1 MTSSRPSSED
11 SKGFSLKDA
20 FKRLSIRARSSSPAC
35 DAQGKP
41 ASRALPRPASYHKA
55 ATSASTAVS
64 LPPYLAHLAA
74 STSTAP
80 RPRPFPEPR
89 VSITAPAPAPYD
101 HDIEPHRMPPRPPAF
116 MSAAPEQQ
124 PSSHKSA
131 PSRHPTSLT
140 PANIHVDVQSKQPY
154 PWELVPQLKA
164 RPDTSSAGRESS
176 APSGEVEKEN
186 RIPQSNS
193 AQQTHAKTTQEPINP
208 VTPPRAPG
216 KLRQKSPS
224 PSTPLGARTPN
235 GSQRDPSCPP
245 VRGQCWGIKQDGTRC
260 TRKVRT
266 PSHTNKL
273 ASAGTP
279 NERSRYERGASAPPM
294 LHQGASVGQPFVI
307 GDSGS
312 EDELGTAVAR
322 RQRLASPAS
331 KDAAD
336 DIDEVYCF
344 QHVAEVNKTTGF
356 YPGTRSSASDFVQF
370 SDWFGTVELSE
381 HAQALLRRAMSRP
394 PTDFDRAE
402 QGYIYIYELRDRS
415 SATHLCLKVGRT
427 VNVFRRLGQWRT
439 RCYSKDPLLRAFH
452 PSAHD
457 QGMLSGADAV
467 EAPGV
472 VLSHRWETL
481 VHLELDAVGKRV
493 LEVCH
498 DCGTR
503 HREIFMIPR
512 SPRLQHGQEQADGFE
527 VVQRVVHKWMRFVQA
542 IT

>member
-1 MTSSRPSSED
+1 MTSNHTYAATTSGISR
-11 SKGFSLKDA
+11 L
-20 FKRLSIRARSSSPAC
+20 RRRSSSP
-35 DAQGKP
+35 
-41 ASRALPRPASYHKA
+41 PR
-55 ATSASTAVS
+55 TN
-64 LPPYLAHLAA
+64 
-74 STSTAP
+74 
-80 RPRPFPEPR
+80 
-89 VSITAPAPAPYD
+89 
-101 HDIEPHRMPPRPPAF
+101 
-116 MSAAPEQQ
+116 
-124 PSSHKSA
+124 
-131 PSRHPTSLT
+131 RHQADTTSLT
-140 PANIHVDVQSKQPY
+140 PANIHVDVHSKQPY

-164 RPDTSSAGRESS
+164 RPGTGSAGRESS

-193 AQQTHAKTTQEPINP
+193 AQQTHAKTTREPINL

-224 PSTPLGARTPN
+224 PSTPLGARTPH

-273 ASAGTP
+273 APAGTP

-294 LHQGASVGQPFVI
+294 LHQGASAGQPLFVI

-344 QHVAEVNKTTGF
+344 QQHVAEVNKTTGF
-356 YPGTRSSASDFVQF
+356 YLAQGPPRMTLSSSRLVR
-370 SDWFGTVELSE
+370 
-381 HAQALLRRAMSRP
+381 HRRAKRACSGAVAKSDE
-394 PTDFDRAE
+394 PTAHDFDRAE
-402 QGYIYIYELRDRS
+402 QGTSISTSCATVRAPRICASRS
-415 SATHLCLKVGRT
+415 DVPSMCSAVWASG
-427 VNVFRRLGQWRT
+427 
-439 RCYSKDPLLRAFH
+439 
-452 PSAHD
+452 AHD
-457 QGMLSGADAV
+457 ATPRIRFCALFIRLLTTRDAVGADAV

-481 VHLELDAVGKRV
+481 VHLELDAVGQRV

-503 HREIFMIPR
+503 HREIFMIP
-512 SPRLQHGQEQADGFE
+512 PRPACSTAKSSRRL
-527 VVQRVVHKWMRFVQA
+527 
-542 IT
+542 